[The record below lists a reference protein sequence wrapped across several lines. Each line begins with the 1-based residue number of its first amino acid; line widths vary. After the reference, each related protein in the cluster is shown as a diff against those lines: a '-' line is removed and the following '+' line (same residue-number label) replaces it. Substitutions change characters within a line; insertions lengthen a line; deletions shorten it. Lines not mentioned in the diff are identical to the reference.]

1 MGQLLPRACTVEV
14 GVVVM
19 DVGITKSNKQH
30 PIHFITGLVVV
41 LVGYSGVMFAVR
53 ALVMG

>member
-1 MGQLLPRACTVEV
+1 MGQLLRRACTVEV